1 MKTTR
6 TMLLTTLA
14 IVALALPGC
23 GKDGATTALPAEAPP
38 DAPDQTVLWV
48 AEAASAGDIARVWD
62 AMPESYQRDVT
73 RLAQQFGYAVDVAA
87 WEKTFQVMDK
97 TATLMTSK
105 KEFILG
111 HPLMQQ
117 QEQQLNMEELKAEW
131 GSMANALQ
139 ALARSEISTAGG
151 LRTLDVRAF
160 LDTTGRDLAAYG
172 ERFRGFAPGP
182 DIDQPWSFAATE
194 VEVLEESAD
203 TARVSIRLPDEDE
216 REEIELTRVDGRWVP
231 AEMAAGWDERVAE
244 MQAEL
249 EEMAAGTRPSF
260 PPEAASMLPTIE
272 GALDELLATQTQEEF
287 NLVLEQRLG
296 ALMMQQMMNAQ
307 GGAGVQ
313 S

>member
-6 TMLLTTLA
+6 TMLLT
-14 IVALALPGC
+14 ALALIAVALTGC
-23 GKDGATTALPAEAPP
+23 GQEGATTSLPVEAPP
-38 DAPDQTVLWV
+38 EAPDQTILWV
-48 AEAASAGDIARVWD
+48 AEAASAGDMARVWD

-73 RLAQQFGYAVDVAA
+73 RLAQQFGYAVDVES
-87 WEKTFQVMDK
+87 WEKSFRVMDK
-97 TATLMTSK
+97 TATLMASK

-117 QEQQLNMEELKAEW
+117 QDATRIEELNAEW
-131 GSMANALQ
+131 DSMASALQ
-139 ALARSEISTAGG
+139 TLSRSDISTVGG
-151 LRTLDVRAF
+151 LRSLNVRSF

-172 ERFRGFAPGP
+172 DRLRSLTPMQGL
-182 DIDQPWSFAATE
+182 DQSWSLAATE
-194 VEVLEESAD
+194 VEVLEESSES
-203 TARVSIRLPDEDE
+203 ARVSIKLPEDDK

-231 AEMAAGWDERVAE
+231 AEMAEGWDERVAS
-244 MQAEL
+244 MQTEL
-249 EEMAAGTRPSF
+249 EEMVAGKRPSF
-260 PPEAASMLPTIE
+260 PPEAKTMLPVLE

-287 NLVLEQRLG
+287 NTILEQRLG